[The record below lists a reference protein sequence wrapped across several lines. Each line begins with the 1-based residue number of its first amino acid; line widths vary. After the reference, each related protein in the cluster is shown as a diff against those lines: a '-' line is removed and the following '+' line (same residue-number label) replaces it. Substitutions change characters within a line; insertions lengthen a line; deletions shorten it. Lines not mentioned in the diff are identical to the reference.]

1 MTIRNRL
8 LFSFSMIVIM
18 LLIFGLYQNYEYSV
32 LASSSA
38 NVSHIVNINEEA
50 QIIKSAQ
57 VDYLLKNNRQFVS
70 VIFDALL
77 QMEENLQSI
86 SHDGIAHT
94 NHVDLDQIKS
104 TLNEYETVFNQFIS
118 NNDQYN
124 AVKSKV
130 NQNQTDLLS
139 MVKTIADTPSLNQYL
154 TSNDLFFDMLIITQ
168 ADESNPNTHLD
179 ELNEIIKLGDRL
191 LSEENAFTAQLLGQ
205 RIKTSANLHL
215 EFDESLE
222 VLLKQNIELG
232 DQLSAKLQ
240 EIEVQTSDLFK
251 SQQAETL
258 KSMNQLR
265 QTYLI
270 IFSIILL
277 LIMTLMYRLS
287 KRITNSLTHLIKGT
301 ELIASGEYTVNLT
314 NNGNDEFA
322 EIANSINTMAQS
334 LKIANFS
341 IKTYSSQ
348 LENMVAAKTTELTRA
363 KEELERVNRILGD
376 EKERFATLAMTDALT
391 GLNNRAFLIQVLT
404 QKISE
409 ASRYLR
415 PFSIM
420 LLDIDFFK
428 SVNDRFG
435 HQVGD
440 DVLKVISDVLTAE
453 SRASDVVSR
462 YGGEE
467 FMLIFTETDLNK
479 ALVIAERIRTRIQ
492 EKTFIQK
499 DLKVTVSAGLI
510 EYKGESF
517 DQLLKSA
524 DDLLYQAKHLGRNRI
539 ETQFIEKK
547 DL

>member
-8 LFSFSMIVIM
+8 LFSFSMITIM

-32 LASSSA
+32 LASSSTKVA
-38 NVSHIVNINEEA
+38 HIVSINEEA
-50 QIIKSAQ
+50 QVIKSAQ
-57 VDYLLKNNRQFVS
+57 VDYLLKNNRHFVS
-70 VIFDALL
+70 VIFDALI
-77 QMEENLQSI
+77 QMDDNIQTI
-86 SHDGIAHT
+86 TRDGKANKSHD
-94 NHVDLDQIKS
+94 DLQQIKS
-104 TLNEYETVFNQFIS
+104 TLSEYETVFNQFIS

-124 AVKSKV
+124 AIKSKV
-130 NQNQTDLLS
+130 IQNQTDLLS
-139 MVKTIADTPSLNQYL
+139 MVKTIADTPNLNQYL
-154 TSNDLFFDMLIITQ
+154 ASNDLFFDMLIITQ
-168 ADESNPNTHLD
+168 ADESDPSTHVD
-179 ELNEIIKLGDRL
+179 ELNRIVRLGDRL
-191 LSEENAFTAQLLGQ
+191 LSEGNSFTAQLLGQ
-205 RIKTSANLHL
+205 RIKTSAKQHL
-215 EFDESLE
+215 EIDESLQ
-222 VLLKQNIELG
+222 VLLRQNIELA
-232 DQLSAKLQ
+232 DQLSQKLQ
-240 EIEVQTSDLFK
+240 EIEIQTSNLVQK
-251 SQQAETL
+251 QQAEAL
-258 KSMNQLR
+258 NSMNQLR

-270 IFSIILL
+270 ISSFILILII
-277 LIMTLMYRLS
+277 TLMYRLS

-314 NNGNDEFA
+314 NNGSDEFA

-341 IKTYSSQ
+341 IRTYSTQ
-348 LENMVAAKTTELTRA
+348 LENMVAAKTSELTKA
-363 KEELERVNRILGD
+363 KEELERVNQILGD
-376 EKERFATLAMTDALT
+376 EKERFATLAMTDVLT

-467 FMLIFTETDLNK
+467 FMLIFTETDLEN
-479 ALVIAERIRTRIQ
+479 ALIIAERIRMRIEQ
-492 EKTFIQK
+492 KTFIQN

-539 ETQFIEKK
+539 ETSLIR
-547 DL
+547 